1 MSKSFKYQLREWEK
15 RHLKGKHYADK
26 KDRRLKARKG
36 KSEHFTRREIEEL
49 MGINRPVYERRRG
62 AIRRKY

>member
-1 MSKSFKYQLREWEK
+1 MTKTS
-15 RHLKGKHYADK
+15 K
-26 KDRRLKARKG
+26 KDHRMKARKG

-62 AIRRKY
+62 AIKRKN